1 MTFESEKP
9 LIKEIL
15 FPLCDDNGKKKFNKI
30 QELTSRKIMGSTSD
44 LAIGKA
50 ISSIIESRS
59 KHQLRLSQISFLFS
73 LLFLPLQPEVL
84 SLPCSVTVG
93 ILRLHFSW
101 VNTYL
106 KITQIHVQF
115 YYQYNSRWHS
125 LEHFHKQFVIAKYFT
140 CFLSG
145 PNFSNLTSPS
155 IKENIVWSL
164 PSPTFFPGWNW
175 KFHFRLKSHR
185 Y

>member
-1 MTFESEKP
+1 
-9 LIKEIL
+9 
-15 FPLCDDNGKKKFNKI
+15 
-30 QELTSRKIMGSTSD
+30 MGSTSD

-59 KHQLRLSQISFLFS
+59 KHQLRLSQISFLSS

-106 KITQIHVQF
+106 
-115 YYQYNSRWHS
+115 
-125 LEHFHKQFVIAKYFT
+125 
-140 CFLSG
+140 
-145 PNFSNLTSPS
+145 
-155 IKENIVWSL
+155 L
-164 PSPTFFPGWNW
+164 PVRPKLL
-175 KFHFRLKSHR
+175 KFD
-185 Y
+185 

>member
-59 KHQLRLSQISFLFS
+59 KHQLRLSQISFLSS

-106 KITQIHVQF
+106 KITQIHVQLF
-115 YYQYNSRWHS
+115 KMAFTWAFSQTVCYCKI
-125 LEHFHKQFVIAKYFT
+125 FH
-140 CFLSG
+140 L
-145 PNFSNLTSPS
+145 
-155 IKENIVWSL
+155 L
-164 PSPTFFPGWNW
+164 PVRPKLL
-175 KFHFRLKSHR
+175 KFD
-185 Y
+185 